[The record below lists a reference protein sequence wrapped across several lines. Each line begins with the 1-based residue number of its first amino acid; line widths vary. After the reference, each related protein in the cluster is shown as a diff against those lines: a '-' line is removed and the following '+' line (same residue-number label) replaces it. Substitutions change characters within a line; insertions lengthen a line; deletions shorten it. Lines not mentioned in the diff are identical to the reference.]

1 MLSDTERQAVRQIEG
16 DLLSDPGFARMVLPV
31 ADRLRGLAAP
41 VVVGVTS
48 GSDTA
53 GRTVEWAAAEAA
65 AQQCP
70 LQIVHVLRLPI
81 GVDPFG
87 MFPGFVDPRTAEV
100 TGARVLR
107 AAVTRARSAHPG
119 LEVTAHLVQGS
130 PGQVLLRQS
139 GEARLLVLGCRSTG
153 QPRSAQRRLPGSLA
167 ARLSASARCPVAVV
181 HRAAGAGLPDAIGPR
196 VVVGVDGTRRCD
208 AAVGFAFRA
217 AHQRGLDLTAVHA
230 WAADRPADLEAVTA
244 PLIVSEVG
252 AYDLLHASLA
262 RWRTEYP
269 DVPVDVEVVHRDP
282 TSALIEGAAGAALV
296 VVGTGRRGP
305 ARGAVFGSV
314 SRAVVDGVAGPVAVV
329 PPAAT
334 VGRARLGLRRQ
345 VS

>member
-1 MLSDTERQAVRQIEG
+1 MLSDRERRTVREIEG
-16 DLLSDPGFARMVLPV
+16 DLLSDPEFARMVLPV

-41 VVVGVTS
+41 VVVGVTAR
-48 GSDTA
+48 SDTA
-53 GRTVEWAAAEAA
+53 GRAVEWAAAEAA

-70 LQIVHVLRLPI
+70 LRVVHVLRLPT
-81 GVDPFG
+81 GLDPFG
-87 MFPGFVDPRTAEV
+87 MFPGFVDLRTAEA
-100 TGARVLR
+100 TGAHVLE
-107 AAVTRARSAHPG
+107 AAVTHARSVHPG

-130 PGQVLLRQS
+130 PGHVLLRQS

-153 QPRSAQRRLPGSLA
+153 QPRSTQRRLPGSLA

-181 HRAAGAGLPDAIGPR
+181 RPTAGATPPEAIGSR
-196 VVVGVDGTRRCD
+196 VVVGVGGSRRCD

-217 AHQRGLDLTAVHA
+217 AHQRGLTVTAVHA

-244 PLIVSEVG
+244 PLMTSEVG
-252 AYDLLHASLA
+252 AYDLLHTSLA

-269 DVPVDVEVVHRDP
+269 DVPVDVEVVRRDP

-296 VVGTGRRGP
+296 VVGTRGRGP

-314 SRAVVDGVAGPVAVV
+314 SRAVVDGVPGAVAVV
-329 PPAAT
+329 PPAPT
-334 VGRARLGLRRQ
+334 GRRTRPGLRR
-345 VS
+345 